1 MSTLPPEVDD
11 QVTAAEGMATSG
23 GLEIHAHDYV
33 PLNERHGKA
42 RSLFYLWFGENMT
55 IFALVTGALAVVL
68 GLNFWWAIVSIVVG
82 TLLGSLIM
90 AFHSAQGPT
99 LGLPQMI
106 QSRAQFGYYGAIL
119 PTVIAWF
126 MYIAFTA
133 VAIVIC
139 GQSFQSVW
147 GGSLTLW
154 MIVSAIPIAV
164 LAVVGYDMIHFAL
177 KYLGLVFAIFFGILT
192 IMLIQHGIPMESL
205 NKGGFSWAPFLASTA
220 IMATW
225 NAGYAPYVSDYSRYL
240 PPDQVRGT
248 FWFTYLG
255 TTISTILM
263 MILGAAVTSLAPDLA
278 VAEEIRQLGGG
289 TVGAAMVI
297 IMAIGL
303 IIANP
308 TNIYGGMITTFS
320 IADNIRPFQS
330 TARLRV
336 FGCAFIAVLSTL
348 AAVWGAGDFATNL
361 QNFFFI
367 LLYFLIPWSMINLID
382 FFFIRHGSYSIK
394 DFFLVDGAYGK
405 WGWLAITVYF
415 IGFLCQLPFIN
426 TVLYVGPIA
435 NAMNGADIAWIVGV
449 VVTIPL
455 YYFLAKRQ
463 AARRAAL
470 APEASSAT
478 AETR

>member
-1 MSTLPPEVDD
+1 MSSTSIETQD
-11 QVTAAEGMATSG
+11 AEGMATRG

-42 RSLFYLWFGENMT
+42 FSLFTLWFGENMT
-55 IFALVTGALAVVL
+55 IFALVTGALAIVL
-68 GLNFWWAIVSIVVG
+68 GLDFWWAIVSIVLG

-119 PTVIAWF
+119 PTAIAWV

-139 GQSFQSVW
+139 GQSFQSVFH
-147 GGSLTLW
+147 GSLTLW

-177 KYLGLVFAIFFGILT
+177 KYLGVVFAVFFAILT
-192 IMLIQHGIPMESL
+192 IMLIRHGIPMASL
-205 NKGGFSWAPFLASTA
+205 NQGSFHWAPFLASTA

-240 PPDQVRGT
+240 PPDQVKGT
-248 FWFTYLG
+248 FWYTYLG
-255 TTISTILM
+255 TSVSTILM
-263 MILGAAVTSLAPDLA
+263 MVLGAAVTALAPNLA
-278 VAEEIRQLGGG
+278 VAEEIRKLGGSFF
-289 TVGAAMVI
+289 GAAMVI

-303 IIANP
+303 IVANP

-320 IADNIRPFQS
+320 IADNIRPFKS

-336 FGCAFIAVLSTL
+336 IGCTFIAVLSTV
-348 AAVWGAGDFATNL
+348 AAAWGAGDFATNL

-394 DFFLVDGAYGK
+394 DFFLVDGSYGK
-405 WGWLAITVYF
+405 WGWLAITVYL
-415 IGFLCQLPFIN
+415 IAFLCELPFIN
-426 TVLYVGPIA
+426 TVLYVGPISK
-435 NAMNGADIAWIVGV
+435 AMGGADIAWIVGV
-449 VVTIPL
+449 VVAAPL
-455 YYFLAKRQ
+455 YYVLARRQ
-463 AARRAAL
+463 AARRGVVPAEAAT
-470 APEASSAT
+470 ASAT
-478 AETR
+478 TD